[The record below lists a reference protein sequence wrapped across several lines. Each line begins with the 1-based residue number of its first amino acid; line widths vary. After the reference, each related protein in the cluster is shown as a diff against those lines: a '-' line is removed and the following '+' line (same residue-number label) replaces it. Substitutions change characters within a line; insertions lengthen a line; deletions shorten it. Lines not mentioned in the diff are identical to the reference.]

1 PGGGPKGAWRAC
13 RAAARALP
21 NPGHGSALD
30 LRGESA
36 GRLARFPPAAT
47 AGRPAP
53 PPVTEPGP
61 EPSGGCGVGPGA
73 GHPATGRWERS
84 RAVPGTPVAALRNLP
99 ALPPAALAGP
109 EERLAYRHPIG
120 DNRPA
125 REVLNGAARASR
137 R

>member
-13 RAAARALP
+13 RAAAPALS
-21 NPGHGSALD
+21 NPRHRSALD

-36 GRLARFPPAAT
+36 GRLARFSPAAT
-47 AGRPAP
+47 AWRPAP

-84 RAVPGTPVAALRNLP
+84 RAVPGTPVAAVRNLP

-109 EERLAYRHPIG
+109 RERPAHPPPPT

-125 REVLNGAARASR
+125 
-137 R
+137 